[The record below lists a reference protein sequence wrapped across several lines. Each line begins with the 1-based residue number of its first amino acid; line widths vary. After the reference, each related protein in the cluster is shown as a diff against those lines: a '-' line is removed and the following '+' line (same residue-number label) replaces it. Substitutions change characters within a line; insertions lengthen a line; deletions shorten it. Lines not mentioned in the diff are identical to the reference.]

1 MDRSAE
7 SSHENKRRPRRDDD
21 LVEPLR
27 NELALQSREE
37 RTPQHCDDPP
47 QLRLNVFFVVVA
59 MSLLASVDI
68 RLLLQ
73 ASLLLF
79 STRKSL
85 AIRNSVPSS
94 IWNSINRHG
103 A

>member
-68 RLLLQ
+68 RLLLLQ
-73 ASLLLF
+73 RAKVRLILVDCPLRLLLV
-79 STRKSL
+79 R
-85 AIRNSVPSS
+85 
-94 IWNSINRHG
+94 
-103 A
+103 